1 MSFLRVFIFGMNQKT
16 LSDDIELED
25 LLTQA
30 SALAGEAARACRE
43 WEDGGDPDA
52 VGDTAVYGSLL
63 GNE

>member
-1 MSFLRVFIFGMNQKT
+1 MNQKT